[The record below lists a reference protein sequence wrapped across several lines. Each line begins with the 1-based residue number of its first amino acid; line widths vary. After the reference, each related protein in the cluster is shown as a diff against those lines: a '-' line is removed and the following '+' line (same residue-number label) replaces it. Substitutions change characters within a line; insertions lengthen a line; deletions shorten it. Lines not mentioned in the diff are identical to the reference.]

1 MKKITLVVLAFSAIL
16 LVTSCGSKET
26 KESADTAT
34 TTSLT
39 GTETTAETVSSENW
53 DDVLNS
59 YEEYIDQ
66 YIKLMKKANTGD
78 MSAVSEYPAMMDKA
92 NELGEKLQN
101 ASTTLTTEQ
110 MSRFTELQTKLTNAA
125 TEMMK

>member
-1 MKKITLVVLAFSAIL
+1 MKKITFVALVFSAVL
-16 LVTSCGSKET
+16 LATSCGSKET
-26 KESADTAT
+26 KGSTDST
-34 TTSLT
+34 TTTELT
-39 GTETTAETVSSENW
+39 GKETTTETASSENW

-101 ASTTLTTEQ
+101 ASTTLTSEQ
-110 MSRFTELQTKLTNAA
+110 MSRFAKLQTKLTNAA

>member
-1 MKKITLVVLAFSAIL
+1 MKKITLAVLAFSAIL
-16 LVTSCGSKET
+16 LVASCGSKET

-39 GTETTAETVSSENW
+39 GTETTAETASSENW

-66 YIKLMKKANTGD
+66 YIKLMKKANAGD

>member
-1 MKKITLVVLAFSAIL
+1 MKKFTLVVLAFSATL

-26 KESADTAT
+26 KESADTAA

-39 GTETTAETVSSENW
+39 GTETTAETASSENW

-66 YIKLMKKANTGD
+66 YIKLMKKANAGD

-110 MSRFTELQTKLTNAA
+110 MSRFTKLQAKLTNAA